1 MQYMG
6 GGSLQ
11 NLIDARYPV
20 QETAV
25 AIVAYS
31 VLRALEE
38 LHSRNIIHRD
48 VKVGEARLTLG
59 HRTLLIIFPHFR
71 PDNSHDY

>member
-1 MQYMG
+1 MSSLFLCLSPLILAVCLVMEYMG

-11 NLIDARYPV
+11 HLIDVKYHVEEASV
-20 QETAV
+20 AV
-25 AIVAYS
+25 VAYS

-48 VKVGEARLTLG
+48 VKVQCSAV
-59 HRTLLIIFPHFR
+59 
-71 PDNSHDY
+71 

>member
-1 MQYMG
+1 MNIFDIHICTILLYFLLRKTAVCLVMQYMG

-11 NLIDARYPV
+11 NLIDAKYPV
-20 QETAV
+20 EETAV
-25 AIVAYS
+25 AVVAYS

-48 VKVGEARLTLG
+48 VKVL
-59 HRTLLIIFPHFR
+59 
-71 PDNSHDY
+71 